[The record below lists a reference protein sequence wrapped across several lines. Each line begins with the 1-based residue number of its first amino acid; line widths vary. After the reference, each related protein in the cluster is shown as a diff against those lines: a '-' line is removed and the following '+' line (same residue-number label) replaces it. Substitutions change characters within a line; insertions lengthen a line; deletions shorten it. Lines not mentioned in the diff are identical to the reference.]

1 MVQMVRVSLVGEGFP
16 VHGVVLFAADVGQ
29 RYCSCI
35 RRRLQ
40 NTNHGDDAARLRTV
54 DKTVRV
60 LRAKENQK
68 IFHCDGNRGMS
79 RCVRPIENHTLS
91 RN

>member
-1 MVQMVRVSLVGEGFP
+1 MVRVSVVGEGFP
-16 VHGVVLFAADVGQ
+16 VHGVVLFPADIGK
-29 RYCSCI
+29 RYRSCI

-60 LRAKENQK
+60 LRAKGSSK
-68 IFHCDGNRGMS
+68 IFHRNGNRGLS
-79 RCVRPIENHTLS
+79 RCVRPIANHKLS

>member
-1 MVQMVRVSLVGEGFP
+1 MVRVSAVGEGFP
-16 VHGVVLFAADVGQ
+16 VHGAVLFAADVGK
-29 RYCSCI
+29 RYRSCI

-40 NTNHGDDAARLRTV
+40 KTNHGDDAARLRTL

-68 IFHCDGNRGMS
+68 IFHRDGNRGMS
-79 RCVRPIENHTLS
+79 RCVRPIANHTLS